1 MEQQIIVLIHLLGAV
16 LFVGALALE
25 VIVLEP
31 IKKYIGLESFQ
42 KFEFYLFR
50 RIKRT
55 YWVGVIPIY
64 ITGFYMYS
72 GYIDSYGGFE
82 VLIATG
88 FGKLLTLKL
97 ILGLGLL
104 FIFAAAPFAFMTKQR
119 NPIKHFFLITGTWKE
134 FRIDR
139 FEVIHYAALTLGVL
153 LVVIGKALWMI

>member
-1 MEQQIIVLIHLLGAV
+1 MEHQFIVLIHLLGAV

-64 ITGFYMYS
+64 MTGFYMYS
-72 GYIDSYGGFE
+72 QYINSYGGFSA
-82 VLIATG
+82 LISTN

-97 ILGLGLL
+97 SIAIILL
-104 FIFAAAPFAFMTKQR
+104 FIFAAAPFLFMKKQP
-119 NPIKHFFLITGTWKE
+119 NPIKHFFIITGTWQD

-139 FEVIHYAALTLGVL
+139 FELIHYIALTCGVL
-153 LVVIGKALWMI
+153 LVIIGKIIWLV

>member
-1 MEQQIIVLIHLLGAV
+1 MEYQIIVLIHLIGAV

-31 IKKYIGLESFQ
+31 IKKHIGEETFQ
-42 KFEFYLFR
+42 KVEFYLFR

-55 YWVGVIPIY
+55 YWVGVLPIY

-72 GYIDSYGGFE
+72 FYIESYGSFDA
-82 VLIATG
+82 LITTD

-97 ILGLGLL
+97 IIAIGLL
-104 FIFAAAPFAFMTKQR
+104 FIFAAAPFLFMKKQK
-119 NPIKHFFLITGTWKE
+119 NLIKHFFIITGTWKD

-139 FEVIHYAALTLGVL
+139 FELIHYIALAFGVL
-153 LVVIGKALWMI
+153 LVIIGKALWMI

>member
-1 MEQQIIVLIHLLGAV
+1 MEHQIIVLIHLIGAI

-31 IKKYIGLESFQ
+31 IKKYIGEEIFQ

-55 YWVGVIPIY
+55 YWVGVLPIY
-64 ITGFYMYS
+64 VTGFYMYS
-72 GYIDSYGGFE
+72 RYIDGYGSFGA
-82 VLIATG
+82 LIATD

-97 ILGLGLL
+97 IIAIGLL
-104 FIFAAAPFAFMTKQR
+104 FIFAAAPFLFMKKQA
-119 NPIKHFFLITGTWKE
+119 NPIKHFFIITGTWKD

-139 FEVIHYAALTLGVL
+139 FELIHYIALSLGVL
-153 LVVIGKALWMI
+153 LVIIGKVLWMI